1 MRTLRDLAVGR
12 RPLVASIVWLA
23 LLGAVLPAR
32 AQDDGKLR
40 IGVLLP
46 LTGPFASTGKQMDS
60 AIRLFMAQNGDSVA
74 GRRIELV
81 VKDDS
86 GNPDIAR
93 RLAQELIV
101 NDKVHAL
108 AGFGLTPLA
117 MAVAPLATQAKM
129 PLVVM
134 GAATSSVTEASPFV
148 VRSSFTV
155 PQVVT
160 VLADWAVKNNIR
172 RVVSL
177 VTDYAP
183 GVDSER
189 YFSQRFTA
197 AGGHV
202 IEALRVPLRSP
213 DFAPFL
219 QKVRD
224 GKPDALFAFVPAGQ
238 GAALMKQFTERG
250 LDKAGIQLIAEGSV
264 TDDDIVNTMGDVALG
279 VVTTHHY
286 SASHNSPTN
295 KAFVDA
301 FVKANPGM
309 RPNFMAVGAY
319 DGMRLIVEAAR
330 KTRGAGGEAMV
341 EAMKG
346 QAFESPRGPIS
357 IDAATRDIVHN
368 VYVRRVE
375 RSGGQ
380 LWNAEFET
388 VRDLKDPGKSR

>member
-1 MRTLRDLAVGR
+1 MTHSLTRRRTLT
-12 RPLVASIVWLA
+12 
-23 LLGAVLPAR
+23 AVLPLAAAVALASPAAW
-32 AQDDGKLR
+32 AQDDGRLR
-40 IGVLLP
+40 IGLLLP

-60 AIRLFMAQNGDSVA
+60 AIKLFVAQNGETVA
-74 GRRIELV
+74 GRKLELII
-81 VKDDS
+81 KDDT
-86 GNPDIAR
+86 GNPDVAR

-101 NDKVHAL
+101 NDKVQAI

-117 MAVAPLATQAKM
+117 MTVAPLATQAKVPM
-129 PLVVM
+129 VVM
-134 GAATSSVTEASPFV
+134 GAATSAITEASPFI

-160 VLADWAVKNNIR
+160 VLADWALKNNVK

-189 YFSQRFTA
+189 YFGQRFSA
-197 AGGHV
+197 SGGQV
-202 IEALRVPLRSP
+202 IESLRVPLRSP

-224 GKPDALFAFVPAGQ
+224 AKPDALFAFVPAGQ
-238 GAALMKQFTERG
+238 GSTLMKQFTERG
-250 LDKAGIQLIAEGSV
+250 LDKAGIRLIAEGSV
-264 TDDDIVNTMGDVALG
+264 TDDDIINTMGEVALG

-286 SASHNSPTN
+286 SAAHDTPAN

-301 FVKANPGM
+301 FAKANGGM

-319 DGMRLIVEAAR
+319 DGMRLIVEAAK

-346 QAFESPRGPIS
+346 QAFESPRGPVS
-357 IDAATRDIVHN
+357 IDPATRDIVQN
-368 VYVRRVE
+368 IYVRRVE

-380 LWNAEFET
+380 LWNTEFET
-388 VRDLKDPGKSR
+388 VRDVKDPGKAK